1 MLVMPEGEVCQS
13 RHSIKGEKM
22 GRIFVD
28 NTRKAKTRAGEMRTN
43 VFADKRTA
51 KLGTEKKP
59 AVVQVQTEER
69 RQEIEFLFKEHGWK
83 YVINL
88 DPDKPENIVDL
99 ERLLHPPKP
108 MTAEKKIGRNA
119 LCPCGSGNKY
129 KKCCGQ

>member
-1 MLVMPEGEVCQS
+1 
-13 RHSIKGEKM
+13 M

-28 NTRKAKTRAGEMRTN
+28 NTKKAKIRAGELKAN

-59 AVVQVQTEER
+59 AMVQVQTEDR
-69 RQEIEFLFKEHGWK
+69 RQEIESVFKEHGWK
-83 YVINL
+83 YIIKL
-88 DPDKPENIVDL
+88 EPDKPEDIIDL
-99 ERLLHPPKP
+99 EGLLHPPKP

>member
-1 MLVMPEGEVCQS
+1 MLAIPGGEVCQS
-13 RHSIKGEKM
+13 RYSIKGEKM

-28 NTRKAKTRAGEMRTN
+28 NTRKAKTRAGEMRTH

-69 RQEIEFLFKEHGWK
+69 RQEIESLFKENGWK

-88 DPDKPENIVDL
+88 DPDKPEDIVDL